1 MALSNSERIGKGL
14 ELLRDGLAPFLER
27 EMEAEYG
34 EGWLD
39 NAAGS
44 FSKSSDVIE
53 GGKIK
58 SDAYVYLQIMWN
70 HWNSVFKKPLGHAE
84 RSFVSE
90 LREIRNK
97 WAHQE
102 AFSYDDTYRALDTM
116 ARLLKAVSAT
126 EAEEVSKLAQ
136 EAMRTRFAEQ
146 ARLETRRKSV
156 QPIEGSPQA
165 GLRPW
170 REIVI
175 PHPDVATGRYQQ
187 AEFAADLEQVR
198 ANKATAEYG
207 DAKEFFRRTYL
218 TIGLNDLLKTALLRL
233 TGRGGDPV
241 VDLQTNFGGG
251 KTHSMLALFHLF
263 SGIAANEL
271 AGVEALLQETGIG
284 KAPKACRAVLVGTAL
299 NPGQPQRKSD
309 GTEIHTLWGEL
320 AWQLGG
326 RDAYQMVAGNDQNGT
341 SPGSQVLGE
350 LFELHSPCLIL
361 IDEWV
366 AYARQ
371 SYGKSNLSG
380 GSFDTNMS
388 FAQAITEAARA
399 TPETLLV
406 ASIPASDIEIGG
418 EGGKEALDK
427 LKNTFGRMESPWRP
441 ASAEE
446 SFEIVRRRLFE
457 PMIEPQAF
465 ASRDA
470 VIRAFGQLYRSSR
483 GDFPPGTA
491 EGDYERRIEKA
502 YPIHPELFDRL
513 YEDWGSLERFQR
525 TRGVL
530 RLMAAVISE
539 LWIRNDASLLIMPSS
554 VPMDAS
560 PVQSELTRYL
570 EDNWRPVM
578 ERDVDGP
585 EALPLKMDR
594 ETPTLG
600 RYSATRRVARTI
612 FVGSAPIAKTKNP
625 GIDDRRIKLGCVQP
639 GESVAAFGDAL
650 RRLTDQATHLYVDGK
665 RFWFSTQPSVTR
677 LAQDRAAQQNID
689 DVWEELK
696 TRLRA
701 DKQRGDFHALHPA
714 PASSGDVPDEP
725 EARLVILDPEKPHT
739 GKTKDSEAIREAD
752 TILKKRGNSPR
763 FYKNMLVFLAPDR
776 TRLDDLEQAIRQY
789 MAWKSILVEKESLNL
804 DAFQS
809 NQAKTK
815 TEQSDDAVK
824 ARIKEAYSWILVPV
838 QPDAQGEMEWQ
849 ESRLPGQD
857 DLAVK
862 ASKKLRND
870 ENLITEFSAARLRL
884 ELDRYLWKDVEH
896 IGLKKLWDYFAIYLY
911 LPRLKDSRVL
921 IDAVQSGVQMITW
934 QEFFAYAGAWD
945 EEKQRYMGLKCGER
959 ASIVLDDESL
969 LVKPEPALKQ
979 KQVEAIPQPGPIPD
993 PEPGPGPGPWPGP
1006 DTDPGPKPVKK
1017 PRRFYGTIQ
1026 LDTLQISSNAGKVA
1040 EEVIQHL
1047 TSLVNSDVEIT
1058 LEIRAEIPDGA
1069 PDHVVRTVNEN
1080 CNTLEF
1086 RSFGFEEE

>member
-14 ELLRDGLAPFLER
+14 ELLRNGLHPFVER

-34 EGWLD
+34 EHWLD

-44 FSKSSDVIE
+44 FSRSSDAIE
-53 GGKIK
+53 DGRLKD
-58 SDAYVYLQIMWN
+58 DAYVNIQVLWN
-70 HWNSVFKKPLGHAE
+70 HWNAVFKKTLGHAE
-84 RSFVSE
+84 RSYVSE
-90 LREIRNK
+90 LREVRNK

-102 AFSYDDTYRALDTM
+102 AFTYDDTYRALDTM
-116 ARLLKAVSAT
+116 SRLLKAISAS
-126 EAEEVSKLAQ
+126 EADEASKLAQ
-136 EAMRTRFAEQ
+136 ETMRTRFAEQ
-146 ARLETRRKSV
+146 ARVETRRKSV

-170 REIVI
+170 REVVT

-198 ANKATAEYG
+198 NNKASVEYG

-218 TIGLNDLLKTALLRL
+218 TVGLNDLLKTALLRL
-233 TGRGGDPV
+233 TNNGGDPV

-271 AGVEALLQETGIG
+271 AGVEALLQETGI
-284 KAPKACRAVLVGTAL
+284 KNVPKAHRAVLVGTAM
-299 NPGQPQRKSD
+299 NPGQPHRKPD

-320 AWQLGG
+320 AYQLGG
-326 RDAYQMVAGNDQNGT
+326 KDAYGMVAGNDQNGT
-341 SPGSQVLGE
+341 SPGSQVLSE
-350 LFELHSPCLIL
+350 LFELHGPCLIL

-380 GSFDTNMS
+380 GSFDANMS
-388 FAQAITEAARA
+388 FAQAITEASRA

-457 PMIEPQAF
+457 PMTEPNSF

-470 VIRAFGQLYRSSR
+470 VIRAFGQLYRSSQ
-483 GDFPPGTA
+483 GDFPPGTG

-539 LWIRNDASLLIMPSS
+539 LWSRNDTSLLIMPSS

-585 EALPLKMDR
+585 EALPLKMDK

-600 RYSATRRVARTI
+600 RYSATRRVSRTI
-612 FVGSAPIAKTKNP
+612 I
-625 GIDDRRIKLGCVQP
+625 C
-639 GESVAAFGDAL
+639 
-650 RRLTDQATHLYVDGK
+650 
-665 RFWFSTQPSVTR
+665 
-677 LAQDRAAQQNID
+677 
-689 DVWEELK
+689 
-696 TRLRA
+696 RLRA
-701 DKQRGDFHALHPA
+701 
-714 PASSGDVPDEP
+714 
-725 EARLVILDPEKPHT
+725 
-739 GKTKDSEAIREAD
+739 
-752 TILKKRGNSPR
+752 
-763 FYKNMLVFLAPDR
+763 Y
-776 TRLDDLEQAIRQY
+776 RQ
-789 MAWKSILVEKESLNL
+789 N
-804 DAFQS
+804 
-809 NQAKTK
+809 
-815 TEQSDDAVK
+815 
-824 ARIKEAYSWILVPV
+824 
-838 QPDAQGEMEWQ
+838 Q
-849 ESRLPGQD
+849 ESR
-857 DLAVK
+857 
-862 ASKKLRND
+862 
-870 ENLITEFSAARLRL
+870 
-884 ELDRYLWKDVEH
+884 H
-896 IGLKKLWDYFAIYLY
+896 
-911 LPRLKDSRVL
+911 
-921 IDAVQSGVQMITW
+921 
-934 QEFFAYAGAWD
+934 
-945 EEKQRYMGLKCGER
+945 
-959 ASIVLDDESL
+959 
-969 LVKPEPALKQ
+969 
-979 KQVEAIPQPGPIPD
+979 
-993 PEPGPGPGPWPGP
+993 
-1006 DTDPGPKPVKK
+1006 
-1017 PRRFYGTIQ
+1017 
-1026 LDTLQISSNAGKVA
+1026 
-1040 EEVIQHL
+1040 
-1047 TSLVNSDVEIT
+1047 
-1058 LEIRAEIPDGA
+1058 
-1069 PDHVVRTVNEN
+1069 
-1080 CNTLEF
+1080 
-1086 RSFGFEEE
+1086 